1 MPEIIFTDKSRH
13 PSTKQLEDTLGKNYK
28 HWQTIKD
35 HVNINYEPITDVW
48 KFYGKNYGWQ
58 LKTLL
63 KKRNLFFLIPYKSF
77 FKIVFV
83 FGDKA
88 VKEIEQSGIA
98 KELITELINAKKYA
112 EGRGLPINVK
122 NRKHIADI
130 KKLIEIKINK

>member
-1 MPEIIFTDKSRH
+1 MSEIIFTDKANH
-13 PSTKQLEDTLGKNYK
+13 PSAKQLADALGKNYK

-35 HVNINYEPITDVW
+35 YVNKNYGPITDEW

-63 KKRNLFFLIPYKSF
+63 KKRNLFFSIPYKSF

-88 VKEIEQSGIA
+88 VKEIEKSGIA
-98 KELITELINAKKYA
+98 KELVTELLNAKKYM
-112 EGRGLPINVK
+112 EGRGLPIDITSAK
-122 NRKHIADI
+122 YIPDI
-130 KKLIEIKINK
+130 KKLIEIKIKN

>member
-1 MPEIIFTDKSRH
+1 MSEIIFNNKSEH
-13 PSTKQLEDTLGKNYK
+13 PSAKQLADALGKNYK

-35 HVNINYEPITDVW
+35 YVNKNYEPITDEW

-63 KKRNLFFLIPYKSF
+63 KKRNLFFLIPYKSY

-88 VKEIEQSGIA
+88 VKEIEKSSVS
-98 KELITELINAKKYA
+98 ENLITELLNAKKYA
-112 EGRGLPINVK
+112 EGRGLPIDVNSGK
-122 NRKHIADI
+122 YISDI
-130 KKLIEIKINK
+130 KKMIKIKISN